1 MSVGRAWQVQIPG
14 CMSALKMQST
24 LLQINT
30 LYPLSLCTQK
40 LSRLLQETLSKRQ
53 NRVYLADMWVFSLTC
68 HHSIKENYCWSKC
81 FDRTKLTGE
90 TQDRL
95 SRNGTCSNT
104 KLCLNTADQDHYW
117 GPFTFDFV
125 FKHALLFILWNKSGS
140 SYVDV
145 TCAAQGQQL
154 RPPWYLHICV
164 SLSASLSTSYKV
176 CPCFMC
182 RRRTKHEKQRA
193 VSIIWPLYNCIRR
206 RVSNTLCLHIISHY
220 TLLMAETVKWL
231 HIQ

>member
-1 MSVGRAWQVQIPG
+1 MFRQD
-14 CMSALKMQST
+14 
-24 LLQINT
+24 
-30 LYPLSLCTQK
+30 
-40 LSRLLQETLSKRQ
+40 ET
-53 NRVYLADMWVFSLTC
+53 
-68 HHSIKENYCWSKC
+68 
-81 FDRTKLTGE
+81 LTGE

-145 TCAAQGQQL
+145 TCAAQGQQQQL

-182 RRRTKHEKQRA
+182 RKRTKHEKQRA
-193 VSIIWPLYNCIRR
+193 VSIIWPLYIT
-206 RVSNTLCLHIISHY
+206 VSDGAWATLCVYILFLT
-220 TLLMAETVKWL
+220 TLYSWL
-231 HIQ
+231 RL

>member
-1 MSVGRAWQVQIPG
+1 MEHVQTQNCVEIQQTRTTTEVLLPLTSYSSMRFCLSCGTNQVPV
-14 CMSALKMQST
+14 MLMWHVWTS
-24 LLQINT
+24 
-30 LYPLSLCTQK
+30 LS
-40 LSRLLQETLSKRQ
+40 
-53 NRVYLADMWVFSLTC
+53 
-68 HHSIKENYCWSKC
+68 
-81 FDRTKLTGE
+81 
-90 TQDRL
+90 
-95 SRNGTCSNT
+95 
-104 KLCLNTADQDHYW
+104 
-117 GPFTFDFV
+117 
-125 FKHALLFILWNKSGS
+125 
-140 SYVDV
+140 
-145 TCAAQGQQL
+145 AAQGQQQQL

-182 RRRTKHEKQRA
+182 RKRTKHEKQRA